1 LGAQD
6 FQDSKNDINIIFGG
20 DGGFPSKRTQKLTL
34 REILSVEPA
43 IQKTLR
49 YRKVPISFSMDD
61 QWTSFSKLRKFP
73 LILHPVLAGSQ
84 LTRVLIDGESGLNL
98 LFASTL
104 KKMGLDIS
112 KMLTHSRALFYG
124 IIQGSVA
131 TPLGSVVLPVTFG
144 MKDNYRTE
152 YIKFEVVDFDRHTTP
167 SSVDQHWPNSW
178 LCLTTST
185 YYSRCQAR

>member
-131 TPLGSVVLPVTFG
+131 TPLGSVG
-144 MKDNYRTE
+144 
-152 YIKFEVVDFDRHTTP
+152 
-167 SSVDQHWPNSW
+167 
-178 LCLTTST
+178 
-185 YYSRCQAR
+185 